1 MTSLT
6 ASDSPARTWLGT
18 DSVPLRVEL
27 IDDAVADLA
36 RHAESG
42 TLKAFFSKLL
52 EIEQKGSGA
61 GEPLGRDL
69 VGWRK
74 ITVGNRDWRIV
85 FRVDKQEEVATVCVV
100 GNREDGACYEEAK
113 KRVDKAQDADA
124 ASLAESMMALFGSR
138 KERKAAQKRQAEAW
152 RN

>member
-1 MTSLT
+1 M
-6 ASDSPARTWLGT
+6 P
-18 DSVPLRVEL
+18 VRVEL

-36 RHAESG
+36 KYAESG
-42 TLKAFFSKLL
+42 KLKAFFAKLL
-52 EIEQKGSGA
+52 EIEKKGLEA

-74 ITVGNRDWRIV
+74 LTVGNRDWRIV
-85 FRVDKQEEVATVCVV
+85 FRVDKGGEIATVCAI
-100 GNREDGACYEEAK
+100 GDREDGACYEEAK
-113 KRVDKAQDADA
+113 RRAVKAEDTDA

-138 KERKAAQKRQAEAW
+138 KERKAAQKRRAEAS

>member
-1 MTSLT
+1 M
-6 ASDSPARTWLGT
+6 P
-18 DSVPLRVEL
+18 VRVEL
-27 IDDAVADLA
+27 IDDAIADLA
-36 RHAESG
+36 KHAESG
-42 TLKAFFSKLL
+42 KLKSFFRKLL
-52 EIEQKGSGA
+52 EIEEKGPEA

-85 FRVDKQEEVATVCVV
+85 FRVDKQSEVATVCVI
-100 GNREDGACYEEAK
+100 GDREDGVCYEEAK
-113 KRVDKAQDADA
+113 QRIDKVKNTDA

-138 KERKAAQKRQAEAW
+138 KERKAEQKRRAEAW

>member
-1 MTSLT
+1 M
-6 ASDSPARTWLGT
+6 
-18 DSVPLRVEL
+18 SVRVEL
-27 IDDAVADLA
+27 IDDAIADLA
-36 RHAESG
+36 KHAESG
-42 TLKAFFSKLL
+42 KRKAFLRKLL
-52 EIEQKGSGA
+52 EIERKGSNA

-85 FRVDKQEEVATVCVV
+85 FRVDSQVGVATVCVI
-100 GNREDGACYEEAK
+100 GDREDGACYEEAM
-113 KRVDKAQDADA
+113 KRIDKVKDTDA